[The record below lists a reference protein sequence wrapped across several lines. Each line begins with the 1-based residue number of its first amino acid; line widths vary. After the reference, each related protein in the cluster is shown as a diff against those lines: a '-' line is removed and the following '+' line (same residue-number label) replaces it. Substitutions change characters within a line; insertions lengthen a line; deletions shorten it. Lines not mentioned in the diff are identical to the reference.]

1 MPGIK
6 FTSLLL
12 IPMILFML
20 IGCEE
25 QQQQNSDGPVT
36 IQQYNQLEN
45 RMEFDDV
52 IDMLGQPDL
61 INFKE
66 NTEDEVEFIDENTL
80 YSWDGAAPDSGITLR
95 FRDGKLSSKEQ
106 VGLE

>member
-1 MPGIK
+1 MK
-6 FTSLLL
+6 K
-12 IPMILFML
+12 MNLFFIVL
-20 IGCEE
+20 TAFVIFLTGCEE
-25 QQQQNSDGPVT
+25 GAGQSPDGPVT

-66 NTEDEVEFIDENTL
+66 HNEEEVEYIDENTM
-80 YSWDGAAPDSGITLR
+80 YSWNGAAPNSGITLR
-95 FRDGKLSSKEQ
+95 FREGKLSSKDQ

>member
-1 MPGIK
+1 MKVFPQI
-6 FTSLLL
+6 SLMFILVAALL
-12 IPMILFML
+12 T
-20 IGCEE
+20 GCDEGE
-25 QQQQNSDGPVT
+25 VQNPDGPVT

-61 INFKE
+61 INFQE